1 MITLSHWSIGIDITE
16 IQRFRA
22 HRQLDHPRFYDR
34 VFDENELVH
43 CTSHS
48 DPYPHFA
55 GIFAAK
61 EAVFKAVNKFFPLS
75 LSQISIH
82 HDEKGRPIV
91 WLERN
96 DKTLQIDN
104 GWSINPEN
112 LVVQVSI
119 THSSDLAVA
128 WALVYVKTSRNDMFE
143 GLDRLK
149 AELQRE
155 IGNEFVKHRCI
166 SQTR

>member
-1 MITLSHWSIGIDITE
+1 LIILSHWSIGIDISE
-16 IQRFRA
+16 IQRFRV
-22 HRQLDHPRFYDR
+22 HTQSEHPRFYDR
-34 VFDENELVH
+34 VFDEKEFIY
-43 CTSHS
+43 CTKYS

-61 EAVFKAVNKFFPLS
+61 EAVFKAVNKFIPLS
-75 LSQISIH
+75 LSQIFIH
-82 HDEKGRPIV
+82 HDDKGRPIV

-96 DKTLQIDN
+96 DKTLQIDKR
-104 GWSINPEN
+104 WPINPEN

-119 THSSDLAVA
+119 THSRELAVA
-128 WALVYVKTSRNDMFE
+128 WALALIKTSQNDMLE
-143 GLDRLK
+143 GLDVLK

-166 SQTR
+166 S

>member
-1 MITLSHWSIGIDITE
+1 MILSHWSIGIDITE
-16 IQRFRA
+16 IQRFRVYT
-22 HRQLDHPRFYDR
+22 QSDHPRFYDR
-34 VFDENELVH
+34 VFDENELIH
-43 CTSHS
+43 CTNYS

-61 EAVFKAVNKFFPLS
+61 EAVFKAVNKFIPLS

-82 HDEKGRPIV
+82 HDEKGKPIV

-96 DKTLQIDN
+96 DKTLQTDK
-104 GWSINPEN
+104 GTPINPEN

-119 THSSDLAVA
+119 THSSELAVA
-128 WALVYVKTSRNDMFE
+128 WALAFVKTSQNDILE
-143 GLDRLK
+143 GLDILK

-166 SQTR
+166 S